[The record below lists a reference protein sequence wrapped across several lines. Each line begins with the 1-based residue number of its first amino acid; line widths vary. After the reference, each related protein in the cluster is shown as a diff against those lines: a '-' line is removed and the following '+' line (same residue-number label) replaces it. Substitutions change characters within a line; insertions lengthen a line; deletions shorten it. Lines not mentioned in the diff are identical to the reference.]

1 MRTSHS
7 YIIMGPTI
15 HVRGGYVFMILP
27 EYSIIF
33 HTFLREYLI
42 FFLEEY
48 FNIFDVEEE
57 SY

>member
-1 MRTSHS
+1 
-7 YIIMGPTI
+7 
-15 HVRGGYVFMILP
+15 MILP